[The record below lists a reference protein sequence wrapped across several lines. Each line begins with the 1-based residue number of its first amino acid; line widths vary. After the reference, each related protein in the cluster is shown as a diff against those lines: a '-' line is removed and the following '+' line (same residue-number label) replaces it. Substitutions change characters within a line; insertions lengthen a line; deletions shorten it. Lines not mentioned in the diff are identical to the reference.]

1 MSEPGTKHPTE
12 AELQAYADG
21 ELSSP
26 SQTGVAEHVL
36 GCPACTRRL
45 EQLGSL
51 FSLIESMPDLALGK
65 DLSGEVLRA
74 LPSELKRLPLLTM
87 LEAVAAVALAVLGVP
102 WLASSELG
110 FDLGQALQGWGSSGL
125 GQVDR
130 LVAGLDT
137 LAAGLGQ
144 GLQGLAAPGLLP
156 SLPSIPA
163 SQLWLLGGSAAVLWA
178 VGNGLL
184 LRRSGI
190 RRKERL

>member
-12 AELQAYADG
+12 AVLQAYLDG
-21 ELSSP
+21 ELPAP
-26 SQTGVAEHVL
+26 SRTRVAEHVL
-36 GCPACTRRL
+36 GCPACSRRL

-51 FSLIESMPDLALGK
+51 FALIESMPDLALGK

-74 LPSELKRLPLLTM
+74 LPSEPKRLPLLAM
-87 LEAVAAVALAVLGVP
+87 LEAAAAVALAALALP
-102 WLASSELG
+102 WLASSRLG

-125 GQVDR
+125 GELDQ
-130 LVAGLDT
+130 LVAGLAT
-137 LAAGLGQ
+137 LAAGLRQ

-163 SQLWLLGGSAAVLWA
+163 SQLWLLSGSAAVLWA

-184 LRRSGI
+184 LRRSVV
-190 RRKERL
+190 RRKESP

>member
-12 AELQAYADG
+12 AELQAYLDG
-21 ELSSP
+21 ELNAP
-26 SQTGVAEHVL
+26 SQARVANHVH
-36 GCPACTRRL
+36 GCLACTRRL

-74 LPSELKRLPLLTM
+74 LPSGLKRLPLLTM
-87 LEAVAAVALAVLGVP
+87 LEAAAAVALAVLGVP

-110 FDLGQALQGWGSSGL
+110 FDLGQALHGWGSSGL
-125 GQVDR
+125 GGLDQ
-130 LVAGLDT
+130 LAAGLDT
-137 LAAGLGQ
+137 LAAGLRQ

-156 SLPSIPA
+156 SPPSIPA

-184 LRRSGI
+184 LGRSVI
-190 RRKERL
+190 RRKERP